1 MQTVRKHIKLSHIL
15 FFPFGLWRWADWT
28 EDNNP
33 GDLTARPP
41 ACLPLPLRF
50 TIMRGKL
57 WVTART
63 SRDDRNYLDDELNYY
78 DLSHSQ
84 NICPLSLSMCS
95 LAEQNKL
102 CQPFDV
108 FMIIILINSPL
119 LSPPELSHLILL
131 INKNWLHRGE
141 PSPARVPV
149 SSSERETERSR
160 RHKHQSGV

>member
-28 EDNNP
+28 GDNNP

-41 ACLPLPLRF
+41 ACLPLRF

-63 SRDDRNYLDDELNYY
+63 SRDDRNHLDDELNYY

-84 NICPLSLSMCS
+84 NICPLSLH
-95 LAEQNKL
+95 
-102 CQPFDV
+102 V
-108 FMIIILINSPL
+108 FTCWAKQVLPTIWRLYDNHSNQLSSPLPARAVTFNSPDQQKL
-119 LSPPELSHLILL
+119 TAP
-131 INKNWLHRGE
+131 RRAQ
-141 PSPARVPV
+141 PSAR
-149 SSSERETERSR
+149 SCKFQRETERSR